1 MPVPPLDCRGM
12 AAVTRASPRATT
24 SAKPGRAA
32 SAIALLRPGIA
43 VVVIAPLLPEPGAI
57 GSQEL
62 DPPYPFGALPEIE
75 PRHDRAHRAAMLAR
89 QRTTLPGMREQ
100 HVLGIEFGQ
109 RQVGGVVVIAVKD
122 DEARLGLRP
131 NGRQDMLGAD
141 ALPGIVE
148 TRPGGDAVYVRGIAE
163 HRLGAERRPVP
174 GHGVLDQAVDAELPV
189 LGRHIGLDAEIEHRP
204 VRDLALPGGQPL
216 LRRARRAAGE
226 ETAFAGPALL
236 ALDELAPRFRQR
248 PIRIIRHQI
257 LHGPDMIAI
266 IRRRVAFARAA
277 GIPVA
282 PSRRSPR
289 RASPS

>member
-1 MPVPPLDCRGM
+1 MPGPPLDCAGM

-32 SAIALLRPGIA
+32 SAIALRRPGIA

-62 DPPYPFGALPEIE
+62 DPPDPFGALPEIE

-174 GHGVLDQAVDAELPV
+174 GHGVLDQAVDAE
-189 LGRHIGLDAEIEHRP
+189 IEHRP

-236 ALDELAPRFRQR
+236 ALDELAPRFRQW

-257 LHGPDMIAI
+257 LHGPDIIAI
-266 IRRRVAFARAA
+266 I
-277 GIPVA
+277 
-282 PSRRSPR
+282 
-289 RASPS
+289 